1 MLSIYVVYHNTFEDT
16 NVFFLSIEEA
26 KNYISQMAQETE
38 TEVTEWSIRRLQEGV
53 KFGGDLTVFFT
64 SEKSSCL

>member
-1 MLSIYVVYHNTFEDT
+1 
-16 NVFFLSIEEA
+16 
-26 KNYISQMAQETE
+26 MAQETE